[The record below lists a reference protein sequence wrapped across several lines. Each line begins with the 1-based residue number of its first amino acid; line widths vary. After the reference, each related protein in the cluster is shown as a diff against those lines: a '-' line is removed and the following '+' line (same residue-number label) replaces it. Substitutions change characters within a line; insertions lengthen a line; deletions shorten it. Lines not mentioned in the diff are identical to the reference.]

1 MHRPE
6 KAAALPVI
14 ATPGDGVGCAGRRRS
29 RKDPLLGRDA
39 HGEYG
44 IQFPE
49 RRVGPASTA
58 FECPQAHE
66 LCISRSL
73 ARRHRS
79 QNYASQTQV
88 RRRARKA
95 GRSIRPDIAGLYH
108 HLDPVI
114 SWHSEGRGTMHERSN
129 LR

>member
-1 MHRPE
+1 MLVVLKDGAVAKTHYSAGMLTENMEYSFRSGGWG
-6 KAAALPVI
+6 LPRLPLNV
-14 ATPGDGVGCAGRRRS
+14 
-29 RKDPLLGRDA
+29 RKRTS
-39 HGEYG
+39 Y
-44 IQFPE
+44 
-49 RRVGPASTA
+49 AS
-58 FECPQAHE
+58 
-66 LCISRSL
+66 SRSL